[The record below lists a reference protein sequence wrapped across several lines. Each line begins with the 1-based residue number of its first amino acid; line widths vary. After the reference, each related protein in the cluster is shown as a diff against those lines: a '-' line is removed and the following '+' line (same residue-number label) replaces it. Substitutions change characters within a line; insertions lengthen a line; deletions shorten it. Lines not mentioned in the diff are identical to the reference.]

1 MAILVTGGAGYIG
14 SHTVLELLN
23 MSEDIVVV
31 DNLQSGHKKAVLGGK
46 LYLRDIRSDSLLD
59 NIFRENDIEAVIHF
73 AADFFFGDT
82 FVDSIKHYNN
92 NVVSTAK
99 LLSKMKDYGVN
110 KIIFSS
116 TAVTYGEPEA
126 IPIIESEK
134 TNPNNPY
141 GETKLAVEK
150 LLKWADETYNI
161 KYVSLRYYNAIG
173 AHRSGIIGED
183 HNPKRHLI
191 PIIFNTALGK
201 NSLVYIYGDNYSTS
215 DGTLVRD
222 YIHVSD
228 LALAHLSA
236 LNKLRSVGKSD
247 IYNVSYG
254 KGFSV
259 KEMLAMARE
268 VTGVNI
274 NAVVTHRK
282 PGYPS
287 VLISSP
293 AKIKEELNWTPK
305 YNDMREIL
313 DTAWRWHKYNPNG
326 FNDQ

>member
-1 MAILVTGGAGYIG
+1 MAVLVTGGAGYIG

-23 MSEDIVVV
+23 ISEDIVVV
-31 DNLQSGHKKAVLGGK
+31 DNLQNGHKSAVLGGK
-46 LYLRDIRSDSLLD
+46 LYIGDIRNDSLLD
-59 NIFRENDIEAVIHF
+59 SIFSENDIEAVIHF
-73 AADFFFGDT
+73 AADSFIGDT

-99 LLSKMKDYGVN
+99 LLSKMKDYRVD

-116 TAVTYGEPEA
+116 SAITYGEPES

-161 KYVSLRYYNAIG
+161 RYVSLRYYNAIG
-173 AHRSGIIGED
+173 AHISGIIGED
-183 HNPKRHLI
+183 HNPKRHLL